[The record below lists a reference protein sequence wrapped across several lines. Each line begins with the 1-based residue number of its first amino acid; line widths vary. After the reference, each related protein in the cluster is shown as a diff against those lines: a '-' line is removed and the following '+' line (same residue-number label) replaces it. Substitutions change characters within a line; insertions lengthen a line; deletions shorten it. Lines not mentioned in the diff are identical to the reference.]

1 MSDSDRRSTQRRQ
14 LQQLYLRLGT
24 LLDSMEAR
32 HSTFAGVVYRLRTRC
47 GKPRCVCREGQLHSA
62 WCASFLQQGR
72 RRLRTLP
79 DALRDKLLP
88 MAERYRALRRLRAE
102 LNRTFA
108 QLVRTFDAL
117 ERSLRIPPS
126 QALRSTSQTRRS

>member
-1 MSDSDRRSTQRRQ
+1 MPESDRRSAQRRRIQ
-14 LQQLYLRLGT
+14 ELHLRIGG
-24 LLDSMEAR
+24 LLDSMDTR
-32 HSTFAGVVYRLRTRC
+32 HSTFAGVVYQLRTRC

-88 MAERYRALRRLRAE
+88 MAERYRALRRLRAQV
-102 LNRTFA
+102 NRTFA

-117 ERSLRIPPS
+117 ERSLRVPPS
-126 QALRSTSQTRRS
+126 QALRSIPKRRS